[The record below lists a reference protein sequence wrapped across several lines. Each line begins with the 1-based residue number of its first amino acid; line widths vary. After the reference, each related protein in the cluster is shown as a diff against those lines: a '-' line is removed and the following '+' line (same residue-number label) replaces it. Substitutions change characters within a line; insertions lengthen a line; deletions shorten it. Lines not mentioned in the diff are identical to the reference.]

1 MRSDPRR
8 RFGRLAVVFALL
20 AVVAVPGSP
29 AAAGD
34 PPFAGERTVTVMTYN
49 IYFGADLT
57 PLITAPDTTS
67 FLLAVGSAYRQ
78 AMASDFAGRAESI
91 ARSIAAHRPL
101 LVGLQEGAT
110 WSLGAFND
118 PAPAENVVVDFV
130 DLIVDEL
137 AELGLEYEPVAVAH
151 GVNAEAPGLF
161 LSPSLPAADVR
172 LQVDDVVL
180 AQTGAKTSELK
191 IEGTSTGTYR
201 ALATIPLPAGDPLV
215 FYRQWAAVDVKTH
228 GKQFRFVTTHL
239 EVLSRD
245 LRRAQ
250 AAELLATHA
259 GAGKPVV
266 LVADWNDAPG
276 EGGAPDMLVAAGFT
290 EVWGAVNPGDPGPTS
305 GQAAD
310 LRNPVSELDRRIDM
324 IFVDA
329 GWTPLSAEIV
339 GEEAADKTAG
349 GLWPSDH
356 AGMVATIRLEK

>member
-1 MRSDPRR
+1 MTSAAPRR
-8 RFGRLAVVFALL
+8 RRRLAVVLVAL
-20 AVVAVPGSP
+20 AIVAVPVSP

-34 PPFAGERTVTVMTYN
+34 PAFAGERTVTVMTYN
-49 IYFGADLT
+49 VYFGADLT
-57 PLITAPDTTS
+57 PLIAAPDAGS
-67 FLLAVGSAYRQ
+67 FLLAVGGAYRQ
-78 AMASDFAGRAESI
+78 AMASDFVGRAAAI
-91 ARSIAAHRPL
+91 ARSIAAHEPL

-137 AELGLEYEPVAVAH
+137 AELGLEYAPVAVAN
-151 GVNAEAPGLF
+151 GVDAEAPGLF

-180 AQTGAKTSELK
+180 ARTGAKTSELK
-191 IEGTSTGTYR
+191 IESTSTGTYDT
-201 ALATIPLPAGDPLV
+201 LATIPLPAGEPLV

-239 EVLSRD
+239 EVLSRAI
-245 LRRAQ
+245 RRAQ
-250 AAELLATHA
+250 TAELLAAHG

-276 EGGAPDMLVAAGFT
+276 EGGAPDMLGAAGFT

-310 LRNPVSELDRRIDM
+310 LRNPVSELDRRIDT
-324 IFVDA
+324 IFVDG
-329 GWTPLSAEIV
+329 GWAPLSAEIV